1 MQRLQETNM
10 NKPNKP
16 NQTNTNP
23 TICMKL
29 NIRSSC
35 SICSPVSWDS
45 HMVNVNYITPNP
57 LHNTL
62 LPGKMLQKN
71 CQCFAKST
79 IHTTLFGLVQ
89 KPVALCNWDTFG
101 NSCASRLNL
110 GNLYRKSMGNVWMQ
124 MTQLGGAE
132 AAATFLHGAS
142 RKPGVTPE
150 TKRHSFGNSS

>member
-10 NKPNKP
+10 NKPNKS

-29 NIRSSC
+29 NMDISILSIGDGNLKCYPRLLDSRMEVFSTSRRFCPQNRATYVPFPIRSSC

-45 HMVNVNYITPNP
+45 HMVNVNTLHPIHITTPYS
-57 LHNTL
+57 LV
-62 LPGKMLQKN
+62 KCYKN

-79 IHTTLFGLVQ
+79 IHTTVLGLVQ

-101 NSCASRLNL
+101 NSCAS
-110 GNLYRKSMGNVWMQ
+110 
-124 MTQLGGAE
+124 A
-132 AAATFLHGAS
+132 
-142 RKPGVTPE
+142 
-150 TKRHSFGNSS
+150 